1 MSTMLSRAL
10 IALCLA
16 AAGWLAWV
24 YLRGEPPVAPPAA
37 LEPAP
42 PPPDFTPDIRFP
54 APDPVPEPR
63 GEEPV
68 APPLPALAA
77 SDGPVS
83 AAVAGVIGED
93 AAARWLLPRNFVRH
107 IVLAVDSL
115 GRGPAA
121 IKPELRPVTGAPGPF
136 PVSGDQE
143 SLRLDP
149 ANYARYASLVRL
161 VEATDAAR
169 LAAVYLRYYALFQE
183 AWEETGPPGAYFNDR
198 LVAVIDDLLAA
209 PELAEPPALVQ
220 PRVYYEYADP
230 ALEARSSGQKLLV
243 RMGPD
248 HARVIKRKLR
258 ELRVAVT
265 GQPVP

>member
-1 MSTMLSRAL
+1 MFSRVL
-10 IALCLA
+10 VALCLA

-24 YLRGEPPVAPPAA
+24 YFGGDEPAVPPAA

-54 APDPVPEPR
+54 APEPAPR
-63 GEEPV
+63 GDEP
-68 APPLPALAA
+68 APLAPQLPALAA

-83 AAVAGVIGED
+83 EAVAAVIGED
-93 AAARWLLPRNFVRH
+93 AARSWLLPRNLVRNA
-107 IVLAVDSL
+107 VLAVDSL

-121 IKPELRPVTGAPGPF
+121 LKPELRPVNGVPGTF
-136 PVSGDQE
+136 PVSGSEE

-149 ANYARYASLVRL
+149 ANYARYDALVRL
-161 VEATDAAR
+161 VDAVDAAR
-169 LAAVYLRYYALFQE
+169 LAAVYLRYYALFQQ
-183 AWEETGPPGAYFNDR
+183 AYEEVGPAGAYFNDR

-209 PELAEPPALVQ
+209 PQLAEPPALVQ

-230 ALEARSSGQKLLV
+230 SLEARSSGQKLLV

-248 HARVIKRKLR
+248 HAMVVKRKLR
-258 ELRVAVT
+258 ELRAAVT